1 MISYEL
7 YKVAHFVG
15 VIVLF
20 TVLGGAMVHAMNGGT
35 ASSNTARRI
44 ITILHGTGLVLV
56 LVAGFGLLARL
67 DLMNGGI
74 PLWVGGKLVVWLLAG
89 LMLTVPRRNPALA
102 RPILLAGLPLLA
114 AAAAWLAV
122 YKPGN

>member
-7 YKVAHFVG
+7 YKVAHLVG

-20 TVLGGAMVHAMNGGT
+20 SVLGGAMVHAINGGT
-35 ASSNTARRI
+35 ASTNAARRL
-44 ITILHGTGLVLV
+44 ITVLHGIGLIVV
-56 LVAGFGLLARL
+56 LVAGFGLVARL

-74 PLWVGGKLVVWLLAG
+74 PLWVGGKLLIWLVAG
-89 LMLTVPRRNPALA
+89 LLLTVPRRKPRLA
-102 RPILLAGLPLLA
+102 RPILLVGIPFLA

>member
-7 YKVAHFVG
+7 FKVAHLVG

-20 TVLGGAMVHAMNGGT
+20 TTLGGAMVHAINGGT
-35 ASSNTARRI
+35 ASSNAARRL
-44 ITILHGTGLVLV
+44 ITIMHGAGLVV
-56 LVAGFGLLARL
+56 VIVAGFGLLTRL
-67 DLMNGGI
+67 DLMTGGM
-74 PLWVGGKLVVWLLAG
+74 PPWVAGKLVIWLLAG
-89 LMLTVPRRNPALA
+89 LMLTVPRRKPSLA
-102 RPILLAGLPLLA
+102 RPMLLVGLPFLA

>member
-7 YKVAHFVG
+7 YKVIHLVG

-20 TVLGGAMVHAMNGGT
+20 SVLGGAMVHAMNGGT
-35 ASSNTARRI
+35 ASTNAARRI
-44 ITILHGTGLVLV
+44 ITVLHGIGLILV

-67 DLMNGGI
+67 DLMNGGV
-74 PLWVGGKLVVWLLAG
+74 PLWVVGKLIIWLVAG
-89 LMLTVPRRNPALA
+89 LLLTVPRRNPALA
-102 RPILLAGLPLLA
+102 RPILLAGLPFLA

>member
-7 YKVAHFVG
+7 YKVIHLVAVL
-15 VIVLF
+15 VLF
-20 TVLGGAMVHAMNGGT
+20 SVLGGAMVHAINGGT
-35 ASSNTARRI
+35 PATNAARRS
-44 ITILHGTGLVLV
+44 ITILHGTGLLII
-56 LVAGFGLLARL
+56 LIAGFGLVARL
-67 DLMNGGI
+67 DLLSGGV
-74 PLWVGGKLVVWLLAG
+74 PGWVIGKLVIWLLAG
-89 LMLTVPRRNPALA
+89 ILLTVPRQKPALA

>member
-7 YKVAHFVG
+7 YKVAHLVA

-20 TVLGGAMVHAMNGGT
+20 TVLGGAMVHAINGGT
-35 ASSNTARRI
+35 ASSNAARRL
-44 ITILHGTGLVLV
+44 ITIMHGAGLVVALI
-56 LVAGFGLLARL
+56 AGFGLLTRL
-67 DLMNGGI
+67 DLMTGGM
-74 PLWVGGKLVVWLLAG
+74 PLWVAGKLIIWLLAG
-89 LMLTVPRRNPALA
+89 LMLTVPRRNPSLA
-102 RPILLAGLPLLA
+102 RPMLLAGLPFLA

>member
-7 YKVAHFVG
+7 YKVAHLVG

-20 TVLGGAMVHAMNGGT
+20 SALGGALVHAINGGT
-35 ASSNTARRI
+35 AASNAARRLL
-44 ITILHGTGLVLV
+44 TILHGTGLVVV
-56 LVAGFGLLARL
+56 LVAGFGLIARL
-67 DLMNGGI
+67 DLMDGGI
-74 PLWVGGKLVVWLLAG
+74 PLWVVGKLVVWLLAG
-89 LMLTVPRRNPALA
+89 LLLTIPRRYPALA
-102 RPILLAGLPLLA
+102 RPLLLAGIPFLA

>member
-7 YKVAHFVG
+7 YKVAHLVG

-20 TVLGGAMVHAMNGGT
+20 SVLGGAMVHAINGGT
-35 ASSNTARRI
+35 ASTNAARRL
-44 ITILHGTGLVLV
+44 ITILHGTGLILV

-67 DLMNGGI
+67 DLTSGGL
-74 PLWVGGKLVVWLLAG
+74 PMWVVGKLVIWLLAG
-89 LMLTVPRRNPALA
+89 LLLTVPRRKPALA
-102 RPILLAGLPLLA
+102 RPILLAGIPFLA

>member
-7 YKVAHFVG
+7 FKVAHLVG

-20 TVLGGAMVHAMNGGT
+20 SVLGGAMVHAINGGT
-35 ASSNTARRI
+35 ASSNAARRLM
-44 ITILHGTGLVLV
+44 TVLHGTGLIVVLI
-56 LVAGFGLLARL
+56 AGFGLLARL
-67 DLMNGGI
+67 DLMNGGL
-74 PLWVGGKLVVWLLAG
+74 PLWVVGKLIIWLVAG
-89 LMLTVPRRNPALA
+89 LLLTVPRRNPALA
-102 RPILLAGLPLLA
+102 RPILLAGLPFLA

>member
-7 YKVAHFVG
+7 YKVAHLVG

-20 TVLGGAMVHAMNGGT
+20 MALGGAMVHAVNGGT
-35 ASSNTARRI
+35 PSGNAARRAI
-44 ITILHGTGLVLV
+44 AMLHGIGLAVILT
-56 LVAGFGLLARL
+56 AGFGLVARL
-67 DLMNGGI
+67 DLLSGGV
-74 PLWVGGKLVVWLLAG
+74 PHWVVGKLVIWLLAG
-89 LMLTVPRRNPALA
+89 LMLTVPRRKPSLA

>member
-7 YKVAHFVG
+7 YKVVHLVG

-20 TVLGGAMVHAMNGGT
+20 TVLGGAMVHAINGGT
-35 ASSNTARRI
+35 AASNGARRAI
-44 ITILHGTGLVLV
+44 AVMHGTGLL
-56 LVAGFGLLARL
+56 LILAAGFGLLARL
-67 DLMNGGI
+67 GLMSGGV
-74 PLWVGGKLVVWLLAG
+74 PLWVVGKLIVWLLAG
-89 LMLTVPRRNPALA
+89 LMLTVPRRNPKLA
-102 RPILLAGLPLLA
+102 RPLLLVGLPLLA

>member
-7 YKVAHFVG
+7 YKVIHLVG

-20 TVLGGAMVHAMNGGT
+20 SVLGGAIVHAINGGSPS
-35 ASSNTARRI
+35 AGAARRLSAV
-44 ITILHGTGLVLV
+44 LHGLGLVV
-56 LVAGFGLLARL
+56 IVFSGFGLVARL
-67 DLMNGGI
+67 DLMDGGL
-74 PLWVGGKLVVWLLAG
+74 PLWVIGKLLVWLVAG
-89 LMLTVPRRNPALA
+89 LLLTVPRRRPALA
-102 RPILLAGLPLLA
+102 RPLLVLGIPLLA